1 MRYRHKKI
9 KKRFIGII
17 TALICI
23 ISTWYFGEEL
33 YPKQEI
39 TYVTSGNLEVHYI
52 DVGQGDATLV
62 KCGGNAMLI
71 DAGGN
76 SKGTA
81 VQKYLMDQGV
91 NRLDYVIATHPDEDH
106 IGGLDVI
113 LYKFDVN
120 LVMLP
125 DYEKDTKTYREMIQV
140 IKDKRYHSI
149 QPEVGETYS
158 LGNAQ
163 FTIIA
168 PNEAY
173 SDANNNSIGI
183 ILQNGSNR
191 FYLSGDAEE
200 SSINDILQNSID
212 IRANVYKVAHH
223 GSAKATT
230 PELLQTI
237 SPDYAVLSCGEDN
250 SYGHPHQEVLAE
262 LAAEGVEVFRT
273 DIQGS
278 IVAVSDGER
287 IEWKFEFP

>member
-1 MRYRHKKI
+1 
-9 KKRFIGII
+9 
-17 TALICI
+17 
-23 ISTWYFGEEL
+23 
-33 YPKQEI
+33 
-39 TYVTSGNLEVHYI
+39 
-52 DVGQGDATLV
+52 
-62 KCGGNAMLI
+62 MLI

-91 NRLDYVIATHPDEDH
+91 KRLEYVIATHPDEDH

-173 SDANNNSIGI
+173 SDAN
-183 ILQNGSNR
+183 
-191 FYLSGDAEE
+191 
-200 SSINDILQNSID
+200 
-212 IRANVYKVAHH
+212 
-223 GSAKATT
+223 
-230 PELLQTI
+230 
-237 SPDYAVLSCGEDN
+237 DYAVISCGEDN
-250 SYGHPHQEVLAE
+250 SYGHPHQEVLGE